1 MAEDDFPDKKKAHQ
15 KRRAG
20 GKAEKKKGKTP
31 HEQELTAKQ
40 KNPKAF
46 AIQNVTK
53 VSTGTVWASP
63 LVFCV
68 SLNRCDCIFSGYF

>member
-1 MAEDDFPDKKKAHQ
+1 MGEEDFPDKKKAHQ

-20 GKAEKKKGKTP
+20 GKADKKKGKTP

-53 VSTGTVWASP
+53 VRTVSSLSRLLLKGTVSRDG
-63 LVFCV
+63 FG
-68 SLNRCDCIFSGYF
+68 F

>member
-53 VSTGTVWASP
+53 VKTGTV
-63 LVFCV
+63 
-68 SLNRCDCIFSGYF
+68 

>member
-1 MAEDDFPDKKKAHQ
+1 MGEEDFPEKKKAHQ

-20 GKAEKKKGKTP
+20 GKADKKKGKTP

-53 VSTGTVWASP
+53 VRK
-63 LVFCV
+63 V
-68 SLNRCDCIFSGYF
+68 SFPVGDCCLKGLPHEMDLAFYG

>member
-1 MAEDDFPDKKKAHQ
+1 MGEEDFPEKKKAHQ

-20 GKAEKKKGKTP
+20 GKADKKKGKTP

-53 VSTGTVWASP
+53 VRTVHH
-63 LVFCV
+63 C
-68 SLNRCDCIFSGYF
+68 RDCCLKGLSHEMDLAFDDMHG

>member
-1 MAEDDFPDKKKAHQ
+1 MGEEDFPEKKKAHQ

-20 GKAEKKKGKTP
+20 GKADKKKGKTP

-53 VSTGTVWASP
+53 VRTVSSP
-63 LVFCV
+63 
-68 SLNRCDCIFSGYF
+68 RRDCCLKGLSHEMDLAFYG